1 MFLLPSLSTAGEKIP
16 LLCVLSVLCER
27 KFRGKVYHN
36 SSIDDKVKYSTWFAA
51 GCEQGGCKMNND
63 KAISH
68 FFDLI
73 NERDLEKLEGLL
85 IENSEFYFPKTKPMM
100 GKSRI
105 IRFFKILFHRFPQL
119 EFRTHRT
126 IIQRSK
132 AAVHWSNQ
140 GMSRQKEPYENE
152 GVTILEMEK
161 GRIRFISD
169 FFKDT
174 EKF

>member
-1 MFLLPSLSTAGEKIP
+1 MYHIFL
-16 LLCVLSVLCER
+16 
-27 KFRGKVYHN
+27 N
-36 SSIDDKVKYSTWFAA
+36 DDKLKKAVRFTERYD
-51 GCEQGGCKMNND
+51 QGDHEMNID
-63 KAISH
+63 KTVSC
-68 FFDLI
+68 FFELV
-73 NERDLEKLEGLL
+73 NERDLEKIEGLL
-85 IENSEFYFPKTKPMM
+85 TENSEFYFPKIKPMM
-100 GKSRI
+100 GKNRI
-105 IRFFKILFHRFPQL
+105 IRFFKILFHKFPQL
-119 EFRTHRT
+119 EFRSHRT
-126 IIQRSK
+126 IIQESK